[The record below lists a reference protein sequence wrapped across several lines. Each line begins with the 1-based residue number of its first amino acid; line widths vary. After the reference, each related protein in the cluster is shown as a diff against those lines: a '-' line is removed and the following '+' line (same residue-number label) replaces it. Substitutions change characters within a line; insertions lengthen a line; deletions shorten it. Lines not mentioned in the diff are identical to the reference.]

1 MSQRRDLR
9 DTRHEVKMKNDI
21 LFLFF
26 VFFVYFNPVI
36 FHRVYSTELLNFAKE
51 INKIGEISEK
61 DNHSGVK

>member
-1 MSQRRDLR
+1 
-9 DTRHEVKMKNDI
+9 MKNDI

-36 FHRVYSTELLNFAKE
+36 FHRVYSTELLNSAKE
-51 INKIGEISEK
+51 MNKIGEISEK